1 LSAALDRLNT
11 IPAAKAEAALLEC
24 CGSPEWARMMVR
36 RRPFRDAS
44 ALYKAADRIWFSL
57 GREEW
62 LAAFSSHPKIG
73 ERGAAAPSGAKSR
86 VWAQEEQSR
95 AAGAE
100 APTQTALAAG
110 NREYTARF
118 GYIFIVCATGKT
130 SEEMLALLRQRLQ
143 NDPVAELRVA
153 AEEQRRIT
161 RLRLEKL
168 LATDTKA

>member
-1 LSAALDRLNT
+1 LSTALVLLNAMSAAE
-11 IPAAKAEAALLEC
+11 AEASLLQC
-24 CGSPEWARMMVR
+24 CGSPEWARVMVR

-62 LAAFSSHPKIG
+62 LAAFDAHPRIG
-73 ERGAAAPSGAKSR
+73 ERAAAAPSGARSR
-86 VWAQEEQSR
+86 AWAHEEQSL
-95 AAGAE
+95 AAGA
-100 APTQTALAAG
+100 AAATQTALAAG
-110 NREYTARF
+110 NREYAERF